1 MLEGLEVREINF
13 EIIQANK
20 DFRIDSDFYT
30 KAILKNPNLI
40 YKKIGDCILLSQY
53 GISISM
59 NDNKIGY
66 PIFRMNE
73 IHNMLCDEEVG
84 KYADISEEEYYS
96 FELKHKDVLF
106 NRTNSYEWVGRTGIY
121 YQNDIVKRTFA
132 SYLVKFQV
140 NEDVIIPEYLVT
152 FLNTKYGIREIKR
165 RARQS
170 INQTNVNPEEVK
182 EIEIPILTHDF
193 QSKICKCFELAGDY
207 RRQSKRIYEAVEY
220 RFLEQLGLVQWKPG
234 LKTIAIKKNS
244 DFQNSGRLDAEYY
257 QPKYESIENKL
268 LKNGII
274 PVKECCEIKD
284 SNFIP
289 INDIAYK
296 YIELSNINQYGEIT
310 GYTECFGQEL
320 PTRARR
326 LVKEG
331 DLLISSIE
339 GSLQSCAIV
348 SKEYDGALCSTGFFV
363 LRPVR
368 MNVETLLL
376 IFKSEVIQ
384 NLLKKG
390 CSGTILTAISKE
402 ELLKIKLPFV
412 EDKLQKEFATIIGEC
427 FKLKT
432 QSKQLLDLAKIAVE
446 TAIEQGEEQAI
457 KLLNNHAQ

>member
-1 MLEGLEVREINF
+1 MLEGLEVQIVPYTEIVSDNNHRFEAEFYIKASNMECHLVGGNDIIDTVQYGTSEELNENF
-13 EIIQANK
+13 LGFPVLRLNEFDSYFIGSPAK
-20 DFRIDSDFYT
+20 YCSKIDTIEFQNLQ
-30 KAILKNPNLI
+30 LKKGDVLICRTNGNPNL
-40 YKKIGDCILLSQY
+40 
-53 GISISM
+53 
-59 NDNKIGY
+59 
-66 PIFRMNE
+66 
-73 IHNMLCDEEVG
+73 
-84 KYADISEEEYYS
+84 
-96 FELKHKDVLF
+96 
-106 NRTNSYEWVGRTGIY
+106 VGRAAVVMEDVNY
-121 YQNDIVKRTFA
+121 AYA
-132 SYLVKFQV
+132 SYLYKIRTKANIILPEVLVLFLRSKFGRIQI
-140 NEDVIIPEYLVT
+140 D
-152 FLNTKYGIREIKR
+152 KYSMI
-165 RARQS
+165 S
-170 INQTNVNPEEVK
+170 NQTNFSPAK
-182 EIEIPILTHDF
+182 FREISIPVFRHDF
-193 QSKICKCFELAGDY
+193 QDKLKEYVEKSYVCLQLSKQLYGDAENLLL
-207 RRQSKRIYEAVEY
+207 KEID
-220 RFLEQLGLVQWKPG
+220 LNDWKSTEN
-234 LKTIAIKKNS
+234 TITTKSLNDYKI
-244 DFQNSGRLDAEYY
+244 SGRLDAEYY

-274 PVKECCEIKD
+274 PVKECCEIED

-310 GYTECFGQEL
+310 GCTECFGQEL

-363 LRPVR
+363 LRPLR

-376 IFKSEVIQ
+376 IFKLEVIQ

-432 QSKQLLDLAKIAVE
+432 QSKQLLDLTKTAVE
-446 TAIEQGEEQAI
+446 IAIEQGEEQAI
-457 KLLNNHAQ
+457 KLLNNYAQ